1 MSHKSEVISVE
12 PVGDGHLAVIV
23 RCCDDESSDSV
34 LTLGEL
40 HRDDAELDRDIQAHQ
55 AKVEKLHAA
64 RDHAKRHIERL
75 MGKVDQSTK

>member
-1 MSHKSEVISVE
+1 MSHKSSVVSVE
-12 PVGDGHLAVIV
+12 PTGDGHLAVRI
-23 RCCDDESSDSV
+23 RCCDDESSESV

-40 HRDDAELDRDIQAHQ
+40 HRGDAELDKDIQAHQ

-75 MGKVDQSTK
+75 MGKADQSPK